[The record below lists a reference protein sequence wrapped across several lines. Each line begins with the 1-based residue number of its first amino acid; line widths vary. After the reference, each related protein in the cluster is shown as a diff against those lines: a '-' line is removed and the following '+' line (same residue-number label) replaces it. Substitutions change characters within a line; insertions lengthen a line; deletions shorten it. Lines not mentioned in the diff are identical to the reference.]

1 MVVGVALCFN
11 LVPTSFNK
19 SSHVIL
25 EKKNVFFPFFL
36 DFFFH
41 HPHVCW
47 MWRQKHIVFQ
57 KIVRLLPSYYCHNIL
72 LFGVVFCSL
81 CVYVWFFSFSMF
93 TFFLACCIVRVI
105 SPESLHLKK
114 KAHVFSPIL
123 RHCHCEKCFRD
134 IRYYWYNWIL
144 HVSFYTAAIHDNI
157 YIVIMPGVYL
167 L

>member
-25 EKKNVFFPFFL
+25 EKTCFLSFFPRFFITHMFAECDDKSTLFFRKSL
-36 DFFFH
+36 D
-41 HPHVCW
+41 CCL
-47 MWRQKHIVFQ
+47 HITV
-57 KIVRLLPSYYCHNIL
+57 IIYYCL
-72 LFGVVFCSL
+72 
-81 CVYVWFFSFSMF
+81 VWFFALCVCMCGFFLFPCSL
-93 TFFLACCIVRVI
+93 FFLACCIVRVI